1 MEERRFKIEAGE
13 AGGRIDKCIANNLGE
28 DYSRTYVKFLMENG
42 FVLVNGKAAK
52 PKYISQVEDEIIL
65 SLAPLPKDEAME
77 PEDIPLDIIF
87 EDEHLIV
94 VNKPAGMVV
103 HPAAGNWSGTLVNAL
118 LFHCGK
124 LAECDDELRPGIV
137 HRLDKDTSGVIVIA
151 KNDRAMRSLAKQFQ
165 ERQVKKKYVV
175 LVKGRVEMDNGLIEA
190 SVGRHPVNRRK
201 MAVNVEDAKEA
212 KTVYHVIKRFRGF
225 THLEV
230 CPETGR
236 MHQIRVHM
244 EHIGYPV
251 LGDHVYGRDRK
262 LERQALHAEMLGFTH
277 PDSGKYVEFHAPVP
291 DDMRKFI
298 EQAKEKDKG

>member
-1 MEERRFKIEAGE
+1 MEEIRFEIKAGE
-13 AGGRIDKCIANNLGE
+13 AGVRIDKCIANKLSE

-42 FVLVNGKAAK
+42 FVLVNGKAVK
-52 PKYISQVEDEIIL
+52 PKYISKTEDEIIL
-65 SLAPLPKDEAME
+65 SLAPLPKDEAMG

-94 VNKPAGMVV
+94 VNKPPGMVV
-103 HPAAGNWSGTLVNAL
+103 HPAAGNWSGTLINAL

-124 LAECDDELRPGIV
+124 LAECDNELRPGVV
-137 HRLDKDTSGVIVIA
+137 HRLDKDTTGVMVIA
-151 KNDRAMRSLAKQFQ
+151 KNDRAMRLLAKQFQ
-165 ERQVKKKYVV
+165 KRKVKKKYVV
-175 LVKGRVEMDNGLIEA
+175 LVRGRVEMDNGLIEA
-190 SVGRHPVNRRK
+190 PVGRHPVNRKK
-201 MAVNVEDAKEA
+201 MAVNVEGAREA
-212 KTVYHVIKRFRGF
+212 RTVYHVIKRFRNF
-225 THLEV
+225 TQLEV

-251 LGDHVYGRDRK
+251 LGDNVYGRDRK

-298 EQAKEKDKG
+298 EEGEK